1 MNFRTVKAI
10 AVLEAKRLIRARMA
24 LTLLLIV
31 PVFQII
37 LFGYAIKPGEA
48 TVRVSVAAPTQQNAR
63 DVVDALRKLPSVRI
77 IDPVGASGAAER
89 AVRNGQATIGV
100 EVPRVRSMADPTA
113 PGGPIR
119 IIVDATDPLLTMVAV
134 TRIEGAYQAERVAR
148 SDMAGA
154 GPGLRVERLFNPDA
168 RSDWTYAPALAGV
181 TVMIAMVM
189 LGSIGIARE
198 REGGS
203 WETFRSLPVAP
214 AELIAGKLA
223 PHVVIGT
230 AQGLLV
236 LLTGHLLFGLPLP
249 GATAALVLLLPLF
262 AAAHCLIGFVISA
275 RAATQ
280 LSALQGAVAFYL
292 PAMLLS
298 GFLYPFETLPKWAQI
313 IGDIFPLS
321 HFIRA
326 AHDAVLRERDVLT
339 VLAHGLPI
347 LAFLAIALLVAQR
360 ACCNQTADL

>member
-1 MNFRTVKAI
+1 MSFRTIRAI
-10 AVLEAKRLIRARMA
+10 AVVETKRLIRARMA
-24 LTLLLIV
+24 LTLLLMV

-48 TVRVSVAAPTQQNAR
+48 TVRISVAAPTPQSAR
-63 DVVDALRKLPSVRI
+63 GVVNALRKLPSVRV
-77 IDPVGASGAAER
+77 IDPVGASGAAET
-89 AVRNGQATIGV
+89 AVRTGQATIGI

-113 PGGPIR
+113 PDEPIR
-119 IIVDATDPLLTMVAV
+119 IIVDATDPLLTMAAIA
-134 TRIEGAYQAERVAR
+134 RIQGAYQAERVAR
-148 SDMAGA
+148 SDMADA
-154 GPGLRVERLFNPDA
+154 GPELRIERLFNPAA

-223 PHVVIGT
+223 PHVLIGT
-230 AQGLLV
+230 VQGLLV
-236 LLTGHLLFGLPLP
+236 LLTGHLLFSLPLP
-249 GATAALVLLLPLF
+249 GATLALVLLLPLF
-262 AAAHCLIGFVISA
+262 AAAHYLIGFVISA
-275 RAATQ
+275 RATTQ

-298 GFLYPFETLPKWAQI
+298 GFLYPFETLPRWAQI
-313 IGDIFPLS
+313 IGTVFPLS

-326 AHDAVLRERDVLT
+326 AHDAVLRERDFLT
-339 VLAHGLPI
+339 VLAHGLPM
-347 LAFLAIALLVAQR
+347 LAFLAVALVLAQR
-360 ACCNQTADL
+360 ACRNRTTDL

>member
-10 AVLEAKRLIRARMA
+10 AVVEAKRLIRARVA

-37 LFGYAIKPGEA
+37 LFGYAIKPSEA
-48 TVRVSVAAPTQQNAR
+48 TVRVSVAAPTPQSAR
-63 DVVDALRKLPSVRI
+63 GVVDALRKLPSVRI
-77 IDPVGASGAAER
+77 IDPIGASGAAER
-89 AVRNGQATIGV
+89 AVRNGEAVIGI

-119 IIVDATDPLLTMVAV
+119 IIVDGTDPLLTMAAV
-134 TRIEGAYQAERVAR
+134 TRIEGAYQTERVAR
-148 SDMAGA
+148 SDMAEA

-189 LGSIGIARE
+189 LGSIGIARQ

-203 WETFRSLPVAP
+203 SETFRSLPVAP

-223 PHVVIGT
+223 PHVLVGT
-230 AQGLLV
+230 VQSILV
-236 LLTGHLLFGLPLP
+236 LVTGHLLFALPLP
-249 GATAALVLLLPLF
+249 GATLALVLLLPLF
-262 AAAHCLIGFVISA
+262 AAAHYLIGFVVSA
-275 RAATQ
+275 RATTQ
-280 LSALQGAVAFYL
+280 LAALQGAVAFYL

-313 IGDIFPLS
+313 IGNVFPLS

-326 AHDAVLRERDVLT
+326 AHDAVLRERDDMT
-339 VLAHGLPI
+339 VLAHGLPM
-347 LAFLAIALLVAQR
+347 LAFLAFALLVALR
-360 ACCNQTADL
+360 VCRNQNSDL

>member
-1 MNFRTVKAI
+1 MNFTTIRAI
-10 AVLEAKRLIRARMA
+10 AVVEAKRLIRARMA
-24 LTLLLIV
+24 LTLLLVV

-48 TVRVSVAAPTQQNAR
+48 IVRIHVAAPSPQSAR
-63 DVVDALRKLPSVRI
+63 EVVDALRKLPSVI
-77 IDPVGASGAAER
+77 VIDPIGAPGAAET
-89 AVRNGQATIGV
+89 AVRNGDAAIGI

-119 IIVDATDPLLTMVAV
+119 IIVDATDPLLTMAAVA
-134 TRIEGAYQAERVAR
+134 RIEGAYQAERVAR
-148 SDMAGA
+148 SDMADA

-168 RSDWTYAPALAGV
+168 RSDWTYAPALVGV

-203 WETFRSLPVAP
+203 WETFRSLPVSP

-223 PHVVIGT
+223 PNVLIGT
-230 AQGLLV
+230 VQGVLV
-236 LLTGHLLFGLPLP
+236 LMTGHLLFALPIP

-262 AAAHCLIGFVISA
+262 AAAHYLIGFVISA
-275 RAATQ
+275 RATTQ
-280 LSALQGAVAFYL
+280 LAALQGAVAFYL

-313 IGDIFPLS
+313 IGNIFPLS

-326 AHDAVLRERDVLT
+326 AHDAVLRERDYVS
-339 VLAHGLPI
+339 VLAHGLPM
-347 LAFLAIALLVAQR
+347 LAFLAVALLMAQR
-360 ACCNQTADL
+360 VCRNQTSDL